1 MKKTHFNKR
10 KGVFKSMTLRE
21 LVLKLVKGLKKDYL
35 SEKDKERLVE
45 YILSN
50 SNLTVYKDKLNLHS
64 YSIFGVGEENKDR
77 ELPYYIDFA
86 LFYWG
91 NAVEGEDLLGF
102 NRRWSLE
109 TFSTFE
115 ELEDEILNFK
125 QEGEYVVLVDGNIQP
140 FKLEQKY
147 NPFCQFEICWEGLKP
162 YKISYTT
169 EDNYIEEMFSSKSE
183 IEKRMLEL
191 YSENGDKVDG
201 KNRNIVIEN
210 IFDEE
215 QYGYTLTGRTYMVDT
230 RGIEEVR
237 EPSFVLHTGYPI

>member
-1 MKKTHFNKR
+1 
-10 KGVFKSMTLRE
+10 MTLRE
-21 LVLKLVKGLKKDYL
+21 LVLELVKGLKKDYL
-35 SEKDKERLVE
+35 SEKDQKRLVD

-50 SNLTVYKDKLNLHS
+50 SLLKVLKNNIELHS

-77 ELPYYIDFA
+77 ELPYYVDFA

-91 NAVEGEDLLGF
+91 NAVEGEDLVGF

-115 ELEDEILNFK
+115 DLEDAILCFR

-140 FKLEQKY
+140 YKLEQKF
-147 NPFCQFEICWEGLKP
+147 NPFCQFEIYWERLKP
-162 YKISYTT
+162 YKISYKT
-169 EDNYIEEMFSSKSE
+169 ENNFIEEVFSSKSE
-183 IEKRMLEL
+183 LEKRMLEL
-191 YSENGDKVDG
+191 YIENGDKVDG

-215 QYGYTLTGRTYMVDT
+215 QYGYTLAGRIYMVDT
-230 RGIEEVR
+230 RGVEEVR
-237 EPSFVLHTGYPI
+237 EPSFVLHSGYPI